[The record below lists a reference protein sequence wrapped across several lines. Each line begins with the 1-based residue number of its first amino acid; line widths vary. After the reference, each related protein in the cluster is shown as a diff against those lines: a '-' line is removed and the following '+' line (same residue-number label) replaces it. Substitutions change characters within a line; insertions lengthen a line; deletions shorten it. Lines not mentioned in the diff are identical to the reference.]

1 MPNMTLNQ
9 YQEEALKTAIY
20 PEDKKIIYPTLGLT
34 GEAGEVADKVKKVI
48 RDNNQEFTDEKK
60 RQIALEISDVLWYCA
75 ILSHDFGYTLGE
87 IGQMNIDKLASR
99 QQRNKI
105 GGSGDER

>member
-1 MPNMTLNQ
+1 MTNMTLNQ

-34 GEAGEVADKVKKVI
+34 GEAGEVAEKVKKVI

-75 ILSHDFGYTLGE
+75 TLSHDLGYTLEE
-87 IGQMNIDKLASR
+87 IGQMNLDKLASR

>member
-1 MPNMTLNQ
+1 MTNMTLNQ

-48 RDNNQEFTDEKK
+48 RDNNQDFTDEKK

-75 ILSHDFGYTLGE
+75 TLSHDIGYTLE
-87 IGQMNIDKLASR
+87 DIAQMNVDKLASR

>member
-1 MPNMTLNQ
+1 MKNMTLNQ

-75 ILSHDFGYTLGE
+75 TLSHDIGYTLE
-87 IGQMNIDKLASR
+87 DIAQMNVDKLASR

>member
-1 MPNMTLNQ
+1 MTNMTLNQ

-34 GEAGEVADKVKKVI
+34 GEAGEVAEKVKKVI

-60 RQIALEISDVLWYCA
+60 RQIALEISDVLWYFA
-75 ILSHDFGYTLGE
+75 TLSHDLGYTLGE
-87 IGQMNIDKLASR
+87 IGQMNIDKLVSR